1 MKNPKKIKHVLCFAA
16 AVLTTVLFTGCFG
29 GTEVGERAFV
39 QLMGLERCDGIY
51 TVSLQL
57 YKSESGSPEPDVSK
71 ANSVSVSGSGATVQ
85 SALAD
90 AEISAGKKIFLGH
103 IKMLIIGSGIENP
116 SDELALFLDGSVS
129 PSCPVAYSDD
139 PAAVTETLLEDGSYS
154 AEQLMTIMSMT
165 AAQGKTVYTSAA
177 KLAADTGVLDCAA
190 ALPILKAENETIGF
204 DGLTF
209 ARKNGTAGYLSEED
223 AAGAKLLLNAF
234 ESGDKITVPV
244 TVDGK
249 KATAFITGAK
259 TCLKAEES
267 DDVLNVSADIKLKI
281 YISENPDELR
291 ETLIEQAVRESVRD
305 SCISA
310 FSSAVWYNSCD
321 IYGIKKLVRRDCPGF
336 YKKYSENAES
346 YLEDS
351 SLSVSVSDRLI
362 R

>member
-1 MKNPKKIKHVLCFAA
+1 MKKIKRYLYLVS
-16 AVLTTVLFTGCFG
+16 AVMTTVLLTGCFG
-29 GTEVGERAFV
+29 GAEVGERAFV
-39 QLMGLERCDGIY
+39 QLMGLERRDGLY
-51 TVSLQL
+51 TVSLQI

-85 SALAD
+85 SAIAD

-103 IKMLIIGSGIENP
+103 IKMLIIGGGIENP
-116 SDELALFLDGSVS
+116 ADELALFLDGSVS

-139 PAAVTETLLEDGSYS
+139 PAAVAETLLEDGSYS

-177 KLAADTGVLDCAA
+177 KLASDTGVLDCAA
-190 ALPILKAENETIGF
+190 ALPIVRAENDTVVF

-209 ARKNGTAGYLSEED
+209 ARKNGTAGYLPEED
-223 AAGAKLLLNAF
+223 AVGAKLLLNAF

-249 KATAFITGAK
+249 RATAFITGAK
-259 TCLKAEES
+259 TCLKAKES
-267 DDVLNVSADIKLKI
+267 ADVLTVSADVKLKI
-281 YISENPDELR
+281 YISENPYEIK

-336 YKKYSENAES
+336 CERYSENAES
-346 YLEDS
+346 YLTDS
-351 SLSVSVSDRLI
+351 SLSVSVSDRII

>member
-1 MKNPKKIKHVLCFAA
+1 MKRSKRKLCLAA
-16 AVLTTVLFTGCFG
+16 AVLTTLLLTGCFG

-39 QLMGLERCDGIY
+39 QLMGLERQDGIY

-57 YKSESGSPEPDVSK
+57 YKSESGTPEPDVSK

-90 AEISAGKKIFLGH
+90 AEIAAGKKIFLGH
-103 IKMLIIGSGIENP
+103 IKMLIIGGGIENP

-177 KLAADTGVLDCAA
+177 KLASDTGVLDCAA
-190 ALPILKAENETIGF
+190 ILPIVRAEDKSVSF

-209 ARKNGTAGYLSEED
+209 ARKNGTAGYLPEED
-223 AAGAKLLLNAF
+223 AVGAKLLLNAF

-244 TVDGK
+244 TADGK

-267 DDVLNVSADIKLKI
+267 ADVLTVSADIKLNI
-281 YISENPDELR
+281 YISENPYEIK

-321 IYGIKKLVRRDCPGF
+321 PFGIKKLVRRDCPGF
-336 YKKYSENAES
+336 YERYSENDGS
-346 YLEDS
+346 YLTDS

-362 R
+362 H

>member
-1 MKNPKKIKHVLCFAA
+1 MKRSKRKLYLAA
-16 AVLTTVLFTGCFG
+16 ALLTTLLLTGCFG
-29 GTEVGERAFV
+29 GTEVSERAFV
-39 QLMGLERCDGIY
+39 QLMGLERQDGIY

-85 SALAD
+85 SAVAD

-103 IKMLIIGSGIENP
+103 IKMLIIGGGIENP

-154 AEQLMTIMSMT
+154 AEQLMTIMSIT

-177 KLAADTGVLDCAA
+177 KLASDTGALDCAA
-190 ALPILKAENETIGF
+190 ALPIVRAENGTVVF

-209 ARKNGTAGYLSEED
+209 ARKNGTAGYLSVED
-223 AAGAKLLLNAF
+223 TAGAKLLLNAF

-244 TVDGK
+244 TADGK

-259 TCLKAEES
+259 TCLKAVEYEGR
-267 DDVLNVSADIKLKI
+267 LNVSAEVKLKLSI
-281 YISENPDELR
+281 AENPDGISEP
-291 ETLIEQAVRESVRD
+291 LIEQAVRESVRD
-305 SCISA
+305 SCIGA

-321 IYGIKKLVRRDCPGF
+321 PFGIKKLVRRDCPDF
-336 YKKYSENAES
+336 YERYCGEADG
-346 YLEDS
+346 YLSDS
-351 SLSVSVSDRLI
+351 SFSVTVSDRLI

>member
-1 MKNPKKIKHVLCFAA
+1 MIKIKRGLYLAA
-16 AVLTTVLFTGCFG
+16 AALTALLFTGCFG

-39 QLMGLERCDGIY
+39 QLMGLEKEDGIY

-57 YKSESGSPEPDVSK
+57 YKSESGTAEPDVSK
-71 ANSVSVSGSGATVQ
+71 ANSVSVSGSGVTVQ
-85 SALAD
+85 AAVAD
-90 AEISAGKKIFLGH
+90 AETEAGKKIFLGH

-129 PSCPVAYSDD
+129 PACPVAYSDD
-139 PAAVTETLLEDGSYS
+139 PAAVTETLLTDGSFS
-154 AEQLMTIMSMT
+154 AEQLMTIMSLT

-190 ALPILKAENETIGF
+190 ALPIVRAENKTVRF

-209 ARKNGTAGYLSEED
+209 ARKNGTAGYLSEDD
-223 AAGAKLLLNAF
+223 AAGVKLLLDAF

-249 KATAFITGAK
+249 RAAAFITGAK
-259 TCLKAEES
+259 TSLKAEES
-267 DDVLNVSADIKLKI
+267 EDVLTVSAHIKLKL
-281 YISENPDELR
+281 YIAENPDGISEP
-291 ETLIEQAVRESVRD
+291 LIEQAVRESVRD
-305 SCISA
+305 SCIGA

-321 IYGIKKLVRRDCPGF
+321 LFGIKKLVRRDCPGF
-336 YKKYSENAES
+336 YERYCENAES

-362 R
+362 N